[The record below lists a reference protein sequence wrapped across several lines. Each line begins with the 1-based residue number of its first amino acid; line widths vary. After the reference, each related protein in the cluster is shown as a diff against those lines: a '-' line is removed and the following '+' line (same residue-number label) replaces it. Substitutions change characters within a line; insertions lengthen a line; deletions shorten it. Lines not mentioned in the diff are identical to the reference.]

1 MAFLEQ
7 EEQTISH
14 PTVPEELVADRPVP
28 PIVENGCEWIGKLEI
43 KNLTAGYGSRP
54 ILDCLDVPPFEVGQV
69 TVLTGPNAA
78 GKSTLLRSLAG
89 LLQVQGSMKFN
100 GNELV
105 GMSSRQRAGVVGFMP
120 QHVPNNINLS
130 VMEAV
135 ISALKASPFD
145 QASGKSKPLHDR
157 ALDVLE
163 RIGITHLALDDLS
176 QLSGGQRQM
185 ASLARTVVRDPK
197 ILLLDEPTS
206 ALDLK
211 HQVKVMKLARS
222 FAMDGRIVV
231 IVLHDLNLALR
242 WADRVI
248 VMDKGQVAGYG
259 RPTQSITAE
268 TIAKVYGVQVRIINC
283 PFGQPHMIVD
293 DEM

>member
-1 MAFLEQ
+1 MALLDQFEVL
-7 EEQTISH
+7 
-14 PTVPEELVADRPVP
+14 DRIRRKP
-28 PIVENGCEWIGKLEI
+28 PLIDGCEFIGKLEI
-43 KNLTAGYGSRP
+43 KDLSVGYGKKC
-54 ILDCLDVPPFEVGQV
+54 IIDHLAIPPFEVGQV

-78 GKSTLLRSLAG
+78 GKSTLLRAIAG
-89 LLQVQGSMKFN
+89 LLEAHGSMKFN
-100 GNELV
+100 GQELI
-105 GMSSRQRAGVVGFMP
+105 GMSPKQRANIVGFMP

-145 QASGKSKPLHDR
+145 AVSNKNDSLHGQ
-157 ALDVLE
+157 ALDILE
-163 RIGITHLALDDLS
+163 RIGITHLALEDLS
-176 QLSGGQRQM
+176 QLSGGQRQI

-222 FAMDGRIVV
+222 FAMDGRIVI

-248 VMDKGQVAGYG
+248 VMDKGKIAGCG
-259 RPTQSITAE
+259 SPTESLTAE
-268 TIAKVYGVQVRIINC
+268 TIAKVYGVKARIMTC
-283 PFGQPHMIVD
+283 PLGQAHMVVD

>member
-1 MAFLEQ
+1 MEQSAFS
-7 EEQTISH
+7 TIES
-14 PTVPEELVADRPVP
+14 
-28 PIVENGCEWIGKLEI
+28 GCEIIGKLDI
-43 KNLTAGYGSRP
+43 KDLVVGYSGKP
-54 ILDCLDVPPFEVGQV
+54 ILNHLDIPSFEVGQV

-78 GKSTLLRSLAG
+78 GKSTLLRALAG
-89 LLQVQGSMKFN
+89 LLKAKGSMNFN
-100 GNELV
+100 GTELV
-105 GMSSRQRAGVVGFMP
+105 GMSPGQRAGIVSFMP

-145 QASGKSKPLHDR
+145 AASKKNTTLHGR
-157 ALDVLE
+157 ALEVLD
-163 RIGITHLALDDLS
+163 RVGIAHLALEQLS

-242 WADRVI
+242 WADRVL
-248 VMDKGQVAGYG
+248 VMDKGKIAGAG
-259 RPTQSITAE
+259 KPTDSITAE
-268 TIAKVYGVQVRIINC
+268 TIAKVYGVKVRIEDC
-283 PFGQPHMIVD
+283 SSGLPHMLVD
-293 DEM
+293 DEIPC

>member
-1 MAFLEQ
+1 MEVLEQ
-7 EEQTISH
+7 LEIEKQS
-14 PTVPEELVADRPVP
+14 EVAGRVQARPP
-28 PIVENGCEWIGKLEI
+28 LIESGCEFIGKLEI
-43 KNLTAGYGSRP
+43 KGLNAGYGRKA
-54 ILDCLDVPPFEVGQV
+54 ILHQLDIPPFEVGQV

-78 GKSTLLRSLAG
+78 GKSTLLRALAG
-89 LLQVQGSMKFN
+89 LLEVQGSMKFN
-100 GNELV
+100 GQELV
-105 GMSSRQRAGVVGFMP
+105 GMSARQRAGIVGFMP

-145 QASGKSKPLHDR
+145 AVSGKNNSLHGR
-157 ALDVLE
+157 ALDILE
-163 RIGITHLALDDLS
+163 RIGITHLALDHLS
-176 QLSGGQRQM
+176 QLSGGQRQI

-222 FAMDGRIVV
+222 FAMDGRIVI

-248 VMDKGQVAGYG
+248 VMDKGKIAGYG
-259 RPTQSITAE
+259 NPTESITAQ
-268 TIAKVYGVQVRIINC
+268 TIAKVYGVHVRIINC
-283 PFGQPHMIVD
+283 PLGQPHMIVD
-293 DEM
+293 DEMQ

>member
-1 MAFLEQ
+1 MEEAVLER
-7 EEQTISH
+7 
-14 PTVPEELVADRPVP
+14 PTRVIESK
-28 PIVENGCEWIGKLEI
+28 CERIGKLEI
-43 KNLTAGYGSRP
+43 KGLKVGYTSRP
-54 ILDCLDVPPFEVGQV
+54 ILNNLDVPLMEVGQV

-78 GKSTLLRSLAG
+78 GKSTLLRALAG
-89 LLQVQGSMKFN
+89 LLQPKGSMNYN
-100 GNELV
+100 GTELI
-105 GMSSRQRAGVVGFMP
+105 GLSARERAGIVSFMP
-120 QHVPNNINLS
+120 QHVPTDINLS

-145 QASGKSKPLHDR
+145 AAPSRNGTLQDR
-157 ALDVLE
+157 ALQILE
-163 RIGITHLALDDLS
+163 QVGISHLALENLS

-222 FAMDGRIVV
+222 FALEGRIVV

-242 WADRVI
+242 WADQVI
-248 VMDKGQVAGYG
+248 VMDRGKIAGYG
-259 RPTQSITAE
+259 RPTESITAE
-268 TIAKVYGVQVRIINC
+268 TIARVYGVQVRIENC
-283 PFGQPHMIVD
+283 SCGMAHMIVD
-293 DEM
+293 DEI

>member
-1 MAFLEQ
+1 MKLGAFSNIE
-7 EEQTISH
+7 S
-14 PTVPEELVADRPVP
+14 
-28 PIVENGCEWIGKLEI
+28 GCEIIGKLDI
-43 KNLTAGYGSRP
+43 KNLVVGYSGKP
-54 ILDCLDVPPFEVGQV
+54 ILNQLDVPPFEVGQL

-78 GKSTLLRSLAG
+78 GKSTLLRGIAG
-89 LLQVQGSMKFN
+89 LLKAKGSMNFN
-100 GNELV
+100 GTELV
-105 GMSSRQRAGVVGFMP
+105 GMATQQRAGLVSFMP

-145 QASGKSKPLHDR
+145 SASHKNSSLHER
-157 ALDVLE
+157 ALEVLD
-163 RIGITHLALDDLS
+163 RVGIAHLALDQLS

-206 ALDLK
+206 ALDLR

-222 FAMDGRIVV
+222 FAMDGRIVI

-248 VMDKGQVAGYG
+248 VMNKGKIAGSG
-259 RPTQSITAE
+259 KPTDSITAE
-268 TIAKVYGVQVRIINC
+268 TIARVYGVKVRVEDC
-283 PFGQPHMIVD
+283 SMGLPHMLVD
-293 DEM
+293 DEIQE

>member
-1 MAFLEQ
+1 MEVVEQ
-7 EEQTISH
+7 
-14 PTVPEELVADRPVP
+14 LVIPRTA
-28 PIVENGCEWIGKLEI
+28 VENGCEWIGKLEI
-43 KNLTAGYGSRP
+43 KDLTCGYGHKS
-54 ILDCLDVPPFEVGQV
+54 ILKGLDVPPFEVGQV

-78 GKSTLLRSLAG
+78 GKSTLLRALAG
-89 LLQVQGSMKFN
+89 LLQVNGSMKFN
-100 GNELV
+100 GSELV
-105 GMSSRQRAGVVGFMP
+105 GMSARQRAGVVGFMP
-120 QHVPNNINLS
+120 QHVPNDINLS

-145 QASGKSKPLHDR
+145 SASGTNGTLHDQ
-157 ALDVLE
+157 ALDILE
-163 RIGITHLALDDLS
+163 RIGITHLALEQLS

-222 FAMDGRIVV
+222 FAMDGRIVI

-259 RPTQSITAE
+259 KPTESITAK
-268 TIAKVYGVQVRIINC
+268 TIAQVYGVQVRIIDC
-283 PFGQPHMIVD
+283 PFGMPHMIVD
-293 DEM
+293 DEI

>member
-1 MAFLEQ
+1 M
-7 EEQTISH
+7 
-14 PTVPEELVADRPVP
+14 
-28 PIVENGCEWIGKLEI
+28 
-43 KNLTAGYGSRP
+43 TAGYGHRP

-78 GKSTLLRSLAG
+78 GKSTLLRALAG
-89 LLQVQGSMKFN
+89 LLHVEGSIKFSGSEMIN
-100 GNELV
+100 
-105 GMSSRQRAGVVGFMP
+105 MSARQRAGVVGFMP
-120 QHVPNNINLS
+120 QHVPNDINLS

-145 QASGKSKPLHDR
+145 SASGKNGSLHSR

-163 RIGITHLALDDLS
+163 RIGITHLALEQLS

-248 VMDKGQVAGYG
+248 VMDKGCIAGYG
-259 RPTQSITAE
+259 SPTESITAQ
-268 TIAKVYGVQVRIINC
+268 TIANVYGVQVRIIDC
-283 PFGQPHMIVD
+283 PFGMPHMIVD
-293 DEM
+293 DEIS

>member
-1 MAFLEQ
+1 M
-7 EEQTISH
+7 
-14 PTVPEELVADRPVP
+14 
-28 PIVENGCEWIGKLEI
+28 
-43 KNLTAGYGSRP
+43 TAGYGQRP

-78 GKSTLLRSLAG
+78 GKSTLLRALAG
-89 LLQVQGSMKFN
+89 LLHVEGSIKFS
-100 GNELV
+100 GSELV
-105 GMSSRQRAGVVGFMP
+105 NMSARQRAGVVGFMP
-120 QHVPNNINLS
+120 QHVPNDINLS

-145 QASGKSKPLHDR
+145 SASGRNGSLHSR

-163 RIGITHLALDDLS
+163 RVGITHLALEQLS

-231 IVLHDLNLALR
+231 MVLHDLNLALR

-248 VMDKGQVAGYG
+248 VMDKGCIAGYG
-259 RPTQSITAE
+259 SPTESITAQ
-268 TIAKVYGVQVRIINC
+268 TIAKVYGVQVRIIDC
-283 PFGQPHMIVD
+283 PFGMPHMIVD
-293 DEM
+293 DEIC